1 MAHQALERPN
11 LYEEDYLA
19 WIEEQIAHLR
29 AGRWHAV
36 DVPHMLEELECM
48 AGRQRR
54 ELYDR
59 LVVLLTHMLKR
70 DRRPDKPSRSWEA
83 TIVEQRRQLRKLLE
97 ESPSLKSRLNAT
109 ALEAYEDAVE
119 QAAAETGAPEEA
131 FPESLPYTL
140 DQILERPSKRGR
152 R

>member
-1 MAHQALERPN
+1 MAHQTLERPN

-36 DVPHMLEELECM
+36 DVPHMLEELECK

-59 LVVLLTHMLKR
+59 FVVLLTHMLKR

-97 ESPSLKSRLNAT
+97 ESPRLKGRLNAI

-119 QAAAETGAPEEA
+119 QAAVETGAPEDA
-131 FPESLPYTL
+131 FPASPPYTL